1 MMWLIVFQIIYN
13 MGQVDTFEV
22 TFDNNQD
29 VYREGDQVEGFV
41 RLVLSEELKY
51 KSMIPF
57 IIIREP
63 LYICL
68 L

>member
-1 MMWLIVFQIIYN
+1 